1 MFGDDTKISCRITYK
16 KDCDL
21 LQKDLDYLMNWKKDW
36 HLDFNTEKCKTM
48 RIGHKLHTDHK
59 LNGVKLQEVEEEKD
73 MGITVVNNLKPFKSV
88 CKSSSKSYA
97 STRCDKKE
105 FCLK

>member
-1 MFGDDTKISCRITYK
+1 MVLMFGDDTKISCRITYK

-48 RIGHKLHTDHK
+48 RIGHKRHTDHK
-59 LNGVKLQEVEEEKD
+59 INGVKLQEVEEEND

-97 STRCDKKE
+97 KYSV
-105 FCLK
+105 